1 MSKFRNPV
9 SPDRRPRFRLT
20 ACGRCGGDAFL
31 DLTDGG
37 EWRCLQ
43 CGRIVA
49 DEPGGFTRAATPQTL
64 SYKHMA
70 GRPAA

>member
-1 MSKFRNPV
+1 MSKFRNPAAP
-9 SPDRRPRFRLT
+9 SRRPRFRLA
-20 ACGRCGGDAFL
+20 ACRRCGGDAFL

-43 CGRIVA
+43 CGRMVA
-49 DEPGGFTRAATPQTL
+49 DQLGGYRGGATPPAP
-64 SYKHMA
+64 YFKEMA

>member
-1 MSKFRNPV
+1 MSKFRNPAR
-9 SPDRRPRFRLT
+9 PHRRPRFRLA

-31 DLTDGG
+31 DLTDGA

-43 CGRIVA
+43 CGRMVPE
-49 DEPGGFTRAATPQTL
+49 EPGRFTYAARPAL
-64 SYKHMA
+64 YFKEMA